1 MVASVAAAIAHAAE
15 TDARDIEAG
24 AAELGVFHAGDF
36 TPGAAVQGEGSP
48 RRRIEVRLLP
58 RPEWEKLV

>member
-15 TDARDIEAG
+15 ADARDIEAG

-48 RRRIEVRLLP
+48 RRRIAVRLLP